1 MKITKQRLKQIIKEE
16 LETVMSERYDQYTQ
30 DPKRLT
36 YIEMRKKG
44 RNYYYKVGGEEGVVE
59 GNYFEVQPSN
69 YAFQALS
76 MAADAGFF
84 LNKSGIDG
92 VKVIIDSDNQSTE
105 PLMMQGLE
113 KLAKGRFKG
122 QFEKIMQDRKEK
134 IAGGYTGY
142 S

>member
-16 LETVMSERYDQYTQ
+16 LETVMNERYDEYTQ

-44 RNYYYKVGGEEGVVE
+44 RNYYYKVGGEEGTVE

-69 YAFQALS
+69 YAFQALG
-76 MAADAGFF
+76 MAEDAGFF
-84 LNKSGIDG
+84 LDKNGIRP
-92 VKVIIDSDNQSTE
+92 VKVVIDSDNQNTE
-105 PLMMQGLE
+105 PMMMQGLE
-113 KLAKGRFKG
+113 KLGNGRFKG
-122 QFEKIMQDRKEK
+122 KFEKIMQDRKEK